1 MVVVLFSLILE
12 CRSNARL
19 RRGGAALLL
28 LLWLVAAT
36 LLTFLGPFTTTG
48 NGFFA
53 CWGGLLCAFAF
64 TWHEGGL
71 GAAEPPPAA
80 PGRAR
85 SNSITA
91 AATAAASKIAAAGP
105 QRLQLVCLGSA
116 SVVVLASAVPAAGV
130 GDGLG
135 DYALCVGAVSL
146 CAVGFVLGALRACA
160 PLLDKRNKG
169 PQRLTLRQ
177 ARSPPPA
184 RRPAWLLPPAPP
196 PPQPTAAPASTPFS
210 PLLPWSAPYPSP
222 QWLAGFLVIWWLVAA
237 CVLTFLGPFTA
248 TSNGYAASWGGLL
261 GSCYFAR
268 TSWADR
274 MGTKMTKAA
283 EALRRPSGCA
293 ADDPSFPRPCT
304 P

>member
-80 PGRAR
+80 PARAR

-177 ARSPPPA
+177 ARSLRRPAGPPA
-184 RRPAWLLPPAPP
+184 RLPPPPPPP
-196 PPQPTAAPASTPFS
+196 PPQPTPAPASTPFS
-210 PLLPWSAPYPSP
+210 PHSSLVRSVPLPAVARRLPCHLVARRRVRPHLPWPLHRHL
-222 QWLAGFLVIWWLVAA
+222 Q
-237 CVLTFLGPFTA
+237 
-248 TSNGYAASWGGLL
+248 
-261 GSCYFAR
+261 R
-268 TSWADR
+268 
-274 MGTKMTKAA
+274 
-283 EALRRPSGCA
+283 LRRQLGRAARLLLLCA
-293 ADDPSFPRPCT
+293 HLVGRPHGDEDDQGRRGPPKTLRVRR
-304 P
+304 

>member
-1 MVVVLFSLILE
+1 VVVVLFSLILE

-80 PGRAR
+80 PARAR

-91 AATAAASKIAAAGP
+91 AAAAAASKIAAAGP

-177 ARSPPPA
+177 ARSL
-184 RRPAWLLPPAPP
+184 RRPAGPPGPPPSSSATSANACPGFDPFQPPFFLGPLRTPPRSGSPASLSSGGSSPRASSPSLAPSPP
-196 PPQPTAAPASTPFS
+196 PPTATPPAGAGCSAPATLRAPRGPTA
-210 PLLPWSAPYPSP
+210 
-222 QWLAGFLVIWWLVAA
+222 
-237 CVLTFLGPFTA
+237 
-248 TSNGYAASWGGLL
+248 WG
-261 GSCYFAR
+261 
-268 TSWADR
+268 
-274 MGTKMTKAA
+274 
-283 EALRRPSGCA
+283 RR
-293 ADDPSFPRPCT
+293 
-304 P
+304 